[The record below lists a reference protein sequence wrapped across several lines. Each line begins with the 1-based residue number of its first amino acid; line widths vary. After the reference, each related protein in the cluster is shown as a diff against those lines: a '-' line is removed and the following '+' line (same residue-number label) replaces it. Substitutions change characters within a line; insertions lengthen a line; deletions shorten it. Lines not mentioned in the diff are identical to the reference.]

1 MPSHFRPLL
10 ADIVQEQ
17 DIKQLCKLL
26 VVVSGEAAK
35 AYAGIALAIMLVLPS
50 EFYHFRMTKYPGE
63 PAVLLACMSYLGDI
77 QWSNPHRPGPLSSS
91 TNFFTV
97 TLVQSRI
104 LSKFL
109 SSCLRHFLSLEF
121 GYWWCAL
128 PKFGWEDMNVY
139 ASSLHTEKSVRYLLS
154 Y

>member
-50 EFYHFRMTKYPGE
+50 
-63 PAVLLACMSYLGDI
+63 AVLS
-77 QWSNPHRPGPLSSS
+77 
-91 TNFFTV
+91 
-97 TLVQSRI
+97 
-104 LSKFL
+104 
-109 SSCLRHFLSLEF
+109 
-121 GYWWCAL
+121 
-128 PKFGWEDMNVY
+128 
-139 ASSLHTEKSVRYLLS
+139 LS
-154 Y
+154 YDKIP

>member
-50 EFYHFRMTKYPGE
+50 
-63 PAVLLACMSYLGDI
+63 AVLS
-77 QWSNPHRPGPLSSS
+77 
-91 TNFFTV
+91 
-97 TLVQSRI
+97 
-104 LSKFL
+104 
-109 SSCLRHFLSLEF
+109 
-121 GYWWCAL
+121 
-128 PKFGWEDMNVY
+128 
-139 ASSLHTEKSVRYLLS
+139 LS
-154 Y
+154 YDKIPR

>member
-77 QWSNPHRPGPLSSS
+77 Q
-91 TNFFTV
+91 
-97 TLVQSRI
+97 
-104 LSKFL
+104 
-109 SSCLRHFLSLEF
+109 
-121 GYWWCAL
+121 
-128 PKFGWEDMNVY
+128 
-139 ASSLHTEKSVRYLLS
+139 
-154 Y
+154 